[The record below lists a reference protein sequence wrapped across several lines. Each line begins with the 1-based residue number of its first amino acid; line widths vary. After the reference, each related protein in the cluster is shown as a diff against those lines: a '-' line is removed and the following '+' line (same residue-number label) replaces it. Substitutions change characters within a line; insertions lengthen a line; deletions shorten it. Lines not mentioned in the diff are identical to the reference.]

1 MQCLKQRILLI
12 SIIFISVKVNEI
24 NPEMFLN
31 DIYNFFLLKY
41 HALKNSESWEFQSV
55 LQRIFEREKHI
66 LEKIDFCVKNPDFY
80 QFVKCC
86 LFTGVLSHPALP
98 SLSEDLIVE
107 EEKESLCKM
116 WMKISDFDSSF
127 LNLNQKYTPEYYLN
141 SKVRG
146 FQNQQGSDVSGLLD
160 FSEYVSLTQT
170 PEPIQSISIF

>member
-1 MQCLKQRILLI
+1 MQGLIQRILLI

-41 HALKNSESWEFQSV
+41 HALKNNESFEFQNV

-86 LFTGVLSHPALP
+86 LLTGVLSHPALS
-98 SLSEDLIVE
+98 SLSENLIVE
-107 EEKESLCKM
+107 EGKQNLCKM

-127 LNLNQKYTPEYYLN
+127 LNLNQTYTPEYYLN
-141 SKVRG
+141 SKLKG
-146 FQNQQGSDVSGLLD
+146 FQTQQESELSGPLD